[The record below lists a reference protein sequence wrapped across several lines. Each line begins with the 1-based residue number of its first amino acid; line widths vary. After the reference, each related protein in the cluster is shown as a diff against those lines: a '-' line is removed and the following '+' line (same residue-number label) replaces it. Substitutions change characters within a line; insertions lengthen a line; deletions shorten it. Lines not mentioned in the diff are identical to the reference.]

1 MSSGTATAIRDQT
14 ARQRVG
20 IVTASRI
27 VANYLSGLLTASG
40 IICEVLDPGDF
51 VHGANVP
58 PSVVV
63 HLSGPGDISLV
74 HQVAAS
80 TVVLVG
86 AGFDPAELLRIGV
99 RAIVA
104 EERTEKDLPAALRR
118 EDDGPVV
125 ISPTL
130 VDALVGLTA
139 LQRAEVTA
147 ARQRVAHL
155 GDRDRELLALIGAG
169 RTNADIA
176 ALRCLSPSTVKA
188 HVRDVLR
195 RLGGCSRFEAAVL
208 AFECGLVDSGGSRNG
223 SSGLRDTT

>member
-1 MSSGTATAIRDQT
+1 M
-14 ARQRVG
+14 
-20 IVTASRI
+20 
-27 VANYLSGLLTASG
+27 
-40 IICEVLDPGDF
+40 LDPGDF

-155 GDRDRELLALIGAG
+155 GDRDRCLLY
-169 RTNADIA
+169 TS
-176 ALRCLSPSTVKA
+176 RCV
-188 HVRDVLR
+188 
-195 RLGGCSRFEAAVL
+195 
-208 AFECGLVDSGGSRNG
+208 
-223 SSGLRDTT
+223 